1 MEQRLSKSQL
11 NCDGEGSK
19 DLNIFNKAANHQVQ
33 AKGLDA
39 TKTKNKSAMTATH
52 QVFSKLEISLSV
64 ISENKTTKTEH
75 QKNDKK
81 LIITHKLTR

>member
-1 MEQRLSKSQL
+1 
-11 NCDGEGSK
+11 
-19 DLNIFNKAANHQVQ
+19 
-33 AKGLDA
+33 
-39 TKTKNKSAMTATH
+39 MTATH